1 MAGVLKRTVL
11 ALALPATAWAF
22 SAVPGPSPVALR
34 AGPARAVCG
43 PAPLAPPRSL
53 AGGRRDARGAALR
66 LSATSALAVDPE
78 AAWAQYA
85 AGDSSMLASIAPG
98 LAVLTPG
105 AGEEVTVGQV
115 VGSGKGLVVFMRH
128 VG

>member
-1 MAGVLKRTVL
+1 MLKRTVL
-11 ALALPATAWAF
+11 ALSLPATAWAF
-22 SAVPGPSPVALR
+22 SAVPGPGPAALR
-34 AGPARAVCG
+34 AAPASAVCG
-43 PAPLAPPRSL
+43 LARLATPRSL

-66 LSATSALAVDPE
+66 ISARSALAVDPE

-85 AGDSSMLASIAPG
+85 ASDSSMLSSIAPG
-98 LAVLTPG
+98 LVVLTPG
-105 AGEEVTVGQV
+105 AGEELTVGQV

>member
-1 MAGVLKRTVL
+1 ML
-11 ALALPATAWAF
+11 ALALPAAWAF
-22 SAVPGPSPVALR
+22 SAVPGPGPVALR
-34 AGPARAVCG
+34 GAPARAVVCG
-43 PAPLAPPRSL
+43 SAAPAPPRVL
-53 AGGRRDARGAALR
+53 AAGRRDARGAALR

-105 AGEEVTVGQV
+105 AGDEVTVGQV